1 MNFAFPN
8 MPHFKEVNGAKSL
21 SAKSLPLSFPNKLH
35 HAALFPE
42 KPPQKAR
49 TADSAR
55 HPPVTKLE
63 TTSGKISI
71 FSILIRISPGK
82 AMIIM
87 TSGGRGD
94 MCRSSIPAMEP
105 RKTPAPQK
113 EREREATHMRY
124 KRNKSF
130 ENRVRLHYLF

>member
-1 MNFAFPN
+1 MIWHVKNKNTMNLESPN
-8 MPHFKEVNGAKSL
+8 VPGNKKINGAKTP
-21 SAKSLPLSFPNKLH
+21 SAKSLLLR
-35 HAALFPE
+35 
-42 KPPQKAR
+42 R
-49 TADSAR
+49 TVDSAR
-55 HPPVTKLE
+55 HPPVTRLE

-105 RKTPAPQK
+105 RKTPAAYK
-113 EREREATHMRY
+113 ERERESRDTDRGE
-124 KRNKSF
+124 KES
-130 ENRVRLHYLF
+130 RVLSIEASGTTTLPVLDCE